1 MAMRLTIGELAG
13 ETGCKAETIPL
24 LRTDPAARFRP
35 SHPVRMPDLWSPGSS
50 PPAIHPRSRDLGFSL
65 DAIRGLLDLARP
77 NRDCAAADRLS
88 SAHLE
93 EVRDK
98 ASTLR
103 RLQREL
109 IRMVAQCRGGKV
121 AECRVIEALSD

>member
-1 MAMRLTIGELAG
+1 MRLTIGELAG
-13 ETGCKAETIPL
+13 ETGCKAETIRYYERIGL
-24 LRTDPAARFRP
+24 LACAHRTQSGCRTYGRQDVRRLRFFR
-35 SHPVRMPDLWSPGSS
+35 
-50 PPAIHPRSRDLGFSL
+50 RSRDLGFSL

-98 ASTLR
+98 ASMLR

-109 IRMVAQCRGGKV
+109 IRMVAQCRGGRV